1 MTKLVPSPDW
11 FIGLDSLE
19 LCSQGSFVESVTT
32 EVMFP
37 GPLHCNR
44 ITIGLIIVSDHIK
57 RVVRYLEM

>member
-32 EVMFP
+32 EVSIQAIA
-37 GPLHCNR
+37 L
-44 ITIGLIIVSDHIK
+44 
-57 RVVRYLEM
+57 

>member
-32 EVMFP
+32 EVMC
-37 GPLHCNR
+37 PLYCNR